1 MRHERARRA
10 VRARDKNEAQQGDTM
25 ASSIDFYFDF
35 SSPYGYFAAMRIE
48 ELRTVNWHPVLLGAI
63 FPMTGARPL
72 TQIPM
77 RAEYSW
83 LDFERTARLAGIPYN
98 RPPKFPIATQAPAR
112 AMLWTREHGGEAKML
127 QLVKALYHA
136 FFADGIDIS
145 NPQEVVR
152 IAEGL
157 QIDPAA
163 LTAGMGSQE
172 IKDRLRADNDAAIAR
187 GVFGSPFMFID
198 DEPFW
203 GFDRFA
209 QIEAKLGNGNN

>member
-1 MRHERARRA
+1 
-10 VRARDKNEAQQGDTM
+10 M

-48 ELRTVNWHPVLLGAI
+48 DLAQRHGRTVNWHPVLLGAI

-83 LDFERTARLAGIPYN
+83 LDFERTARFAGIPYN
-98 RPPKFPIATQAPAR
+98 RPPKFPIPTQTPAR
-112 AMLWTREHGGEAKML
+112 AMLWTREHDGEVKML

-136 FFADGIDIS
+136 FFAEGIDIS
-145 NPQEVVR
+145 SPQEVVR

-187 GVFGSPFMFID
+187 GVFGSPFMFVD
-198 DEPFW
+198 GEPFW

-209 QIEAKLGNGNN
+209 QIEAKLGNGKN